1 MTSEAKLAMV
11 KAILRIDDTDTSEDA
26 LITTYL
32 DMAQQEMLAWRYSHA
47 NPDNVPE
54 TVPTEYEI
62 TQVQAVINGYT
73 QACVEGQV
81 LSIENGIHRHFNY
94 SDMVEYV
101 RAHVIPIAGVMRSK
115 SGTCPCSC
123 GCGETA
129 DAGTTPSDNSAD
141 SSLDEGANGDG
152 DGT

>member
-11 KAILRIDDTDTSEDA
+11 KAILRIDSTDTSEDA

-32 DMAQQEMLAWRYSHA
+32 DMAAQEILGWRYSNA
-47 NPDNVPE
+47 NPDNMPEVVPS
-54 TVPTEYEI
+54 EYEM

-73 QACVEGQV
+73 HAGVEGQV

-101 RAHVIPIAGVMRSK
+101 RAHVIPVAGVLRNNPSASQSSASPL
-115 SGTCPCSC
+115 SG
-123 GCGETA
+123 EA
-129 DAGTTPSDNSAD
+129 SATD
-141 SSLDEGANGDG
+141 GGDG
-152 DGT
+152 A

>member
-1 MTSEAKLAMV
+1 MTPEAKLAMV

-32 DMAQQEMLAWRYSHA
+32 DMAQQEMLSWRYSHA
-47 NPDNVPE
+47 NPENVPE
-54 TVPTEYEI
+54 TVPPEYEI

-73 QACVEGQV
+73 QAGVEGQV

-129 DAGTTPSDNSAD
+129 DAGTTPSASSDD
-141 SSLDEGANGDG
+141 SSLGEEANGDG
-152 DGT
+152 DGA

>member
-1 MTSEAKLAMV
+1 MTSESKLAMV

-73 QACVEGQV
+73 QAGVEGQV

-101 RAHVIPIAGVMRSK
+101 RAHVIPFAGVLRGKAAGAWTSSVTPQ
-115 SGTCPCSC
+115 SG
-123 GCGETA
+123 A
-129 DAGTTPSDNSAD
+129 TPSPQGEGSGENS
-141 SSLDEGANGDG
+141 GG

>member
-1 MTSEAKLAMV
+1 MTPEAKLAMV

-32 DMAQQEMLAWRYSHA
+32 DMAQQEMLSWRYSHA
-47 NPDNVPE
+47 NPENVPE

-73 QACVEGQV
+73 QAGVEGQV

-123 GCGETA
+123 GCGETV
-129 DAGTTPSDNSAD
+129 DAGTTPSVSPAD
-141 SSLDEGANGDG
+141 SSLGDGANGDG
-152 DGT
+152 DGA

>member
-1 MTSEAKLAMV
+1 MTSESKLAMV

-32 DMAQQEMLAWRYSHA
+32 DMAQQEMLSWRYSHA

-73 QACVEGQV
+73 QAGVEGQV

-101 RAHVIPIAGVMRSK
+101 RAHVIPIAGVLRK
-115 SGTCPCSC
+115 TSGTCPC
-123 GCGETA
+123 GCAENA
-129 DAGTTPSDNSAD
+129 DAETTPSVNSAA
-141 SSLDEGANGDG
+141 SSLGEGANGDG

>member
-11 KAILRIDDTDTSEDA
+11 KAILRIDDSDTSEDA

-32 DMAQQEMLAWRYSHA
+32 DMAQQEMLSWRYSHA

-73 QACVEGQV
+73 QAGVEGQV

-94 SDMVEYV
+94 SDMLEYV

-129 DAGTTPSDNSAD
+129 DAGTTPSASSDD
-141 SSLDEGANGDG
+141 SSLGEGANGDG
-152 DGT
+152 DGA

>member
-1 MTSEAKLAMV
+1 MV

-32 DMAQQEMLAWRYSHA
+32 EMAQQEILNWRYSHA

-54 TVPTEYEI
+54 TVPPEYEI

-73 QACVEGQV
+73 QAGVEGQV

-101 RAHVIPIAGVMRSK
+101 RAHVIPIAGVMR
-115 SGTCPCSC
+115 GTASSVCPC
-123 GCGETA
+123 GQR
-129 DAGTTPSDNSAD
+129 NS
-141 SSLDEGANGDG
+141 GGDG
-152 DGT
+152 A

>member
-1 MTSEAKLAMV
+1 MTSGEKLAMV

-32 DMAQQEMLAWRYSHA
+32 DMAQQEMLVWRYSHA
-47 NPDNVPE
+47 NPYNVPE
-54 TVPTEYEI
+54 TVPAEYEI

-73 QACVEGQV
+73 QAGVEGQV

-129 DAGTTPSDNSAD
+129 AAGTTPSSSSDG
-141 SSLDEGANGDG
+141 SSLGEGANGDG
-152 DGT
+152 DGA

>member
-1 MTSEAKLAMV
+1 MTPEAKLAMV

-32 DMAQQEMLAWRYSHA
+32 DMAQQEILAWRYSHA

-73 QACVEGQV
+73 QAGVEGQV

-94 SDMVEYV
+94 SDMVEYI

-129 DAGTTPSDNSAD
+129 DAGTTPSVSSDD
-141 SSLDEGANGDG
+141 SSLGEGANGDG
-152 DGT
+152 DGA